1 MLRTADSLASFRDFI
16 AALRR
21 SGFPWRRPPATEVA
35 WPLLGRVILP
45 LVDHGLLDAL
55 KLLSV
60 LVSWGTLLG
69 RGTPQHGRT
78 ARGSRTRLAANRTY
92 AFTRS
97 PVAADLSMAA
107 RTSWRRTASAKSG
120 PVGVS
125 LS

>member
-60 LVSWGTLLG
+60 
-69 RGTPQHGRT
+69 R
-78 ARGSRTRLAANRTY
+78 Y
-92 AFTRS
+92 AGI
-97 PVAADLSMAA
+97 P
-107 RTSWRRTASAKSG
+107 
-120 PVGVS
+120 
-125 LS
+125 

>member
-55 KLLSV
+55 KLLSD
-60 LVSWGTLLG
+60 
-69 RGTPQHGRT
+69 RPPPCQP
-78 ARGSRTRLAANRTY
+78 
-92 AFTRS
+92 RS
-97 PVAADLSMAA
+97 STDS
-107 RTSWRRTASAKSG
+107 
-120 PVGVS
+120 
-125 LS
+125 